1 MHSAAV
7 AAQAGKWMTGPA
19 PTCSGKTNS
28 VISQKARRPGG
39 REAIQRCQLLER
51 SGSRSFSDWA
61 HLRQGQG
68 PIGSDLRCCSPLPRV
83 RAEDWLFKTG
93 LDSLHTG
100 ALETLCGV
108 RSEAV
113 LTHARVSWLRLPA
126 AAIQSPQGSRLL
138 PCSAC
143 CTGS

>member
-1 MHSAAV
+1 MHSASV

-28 VISQKARRPGG
+28 MISQKARRPGG
-39 REAIQRCQLLER
+39 REAIQRRQLLEH

-61 HLRQGQG
+61 HLPREQALM
-68 PIGSDLRCCSPLPRV
+68 GSGMRCCSPLPRV
-83 RAEDWLFKTG
+83 QSEDWLFKTG

-100 ALETLCGV
+100 ALETLCGWGGV

-113 LTHARVSWLRLPA
+113 LHRVLILG
-126 AAIQSPQGSRLL
+126 ILILEDMTCQ
-138 PCSAC
+138 
-143 CTGS
+143 